1 MFTLFLFYVGIG
13 LLSILISLPL
23 LFEKVKPNPIYGFR
37 IRKTLENEAI
47 WYAVNKH
54 FAKRLLVSG
63 ALVAIASTALYALAP
78 SLGVDL
84 YSLTVLAV
92 FAVSFTVGMVQ
103 SWKYMKSL

>member
-1 MFTLFLFYVGIG
+1 MSTLFLFYFGIG
-13 LLSILISLPL
+13 LLSIIISLPL

-63 ALVAIASTALYALAP
+63 ACQLAACVGLYFLVP
-78 SLGVDL
+78 SLSVDA
-84 YSLTVLAV
+84 YSLIVLAV
-92 FAVSFTVGMVQ
+92 FAVSFTAGMIQ
-103 SWKYMKSL
+103 SWKYMNSL